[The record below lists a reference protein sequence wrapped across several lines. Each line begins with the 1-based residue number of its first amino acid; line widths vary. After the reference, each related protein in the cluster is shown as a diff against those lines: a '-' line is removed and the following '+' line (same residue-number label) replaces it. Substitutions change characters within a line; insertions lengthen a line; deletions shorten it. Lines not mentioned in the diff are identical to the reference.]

1 MEALSKILDFI
12 GKYAWAVFVT
22 TCFVLFV
29 PDDAA
34 RQIGLSELREQFKGA
49 LWILLVLTAVVS
61 LGALLQYID
70 RRVLDG
76 WLDSRRKEKAR
87 QKQQQEVI
95 EALSLRLSSLDLN
108 ERMWIKYCLF
118 HNTQTLSAE
127 RTNRTAQSLN
137 RKGIVEE
144 GPGHILDLP
153 FHIPDQVWRYLL
165 AHKQELLPEVERKD
179 RRFPDALER
188 FRKSLWANY

>member
-34 RQIGLSELREQFKGA
+34 RQIGFSELREQFKGA

-137 RKGIVEE
+137 HKGIVEE

>member
-1 MEALSKILDFI
+1 MEALSKILDFV

-34 RQIGLSELREQFKGA
+34 KQIGLSELREQFKGA
-49 LWILLVLTAVVS
+49 LWILLVLTSVVS

-70 RRVLDG
+70 RRLLDG
-76 WLDSRRKEKAR
+76 WLESRRKEKHR
-87 QKQQQEVI
+87 QKQQQEVM
-95 EALSLRLSSLDLN
+95 EALALRLNSLDLN
-108 ERMWIKYCLF
+108 EQMWIKYCLF

-137 RKGIVEE
+137 HKGIVEE

-165 AHKQELLPEVERKD
+165 DHKDELLPGADQND

>member
-34 RQIGLSELREQFKGA
+34 RQIGFSELREQFKGA

-137 RKGIVEE
+137 HKGIVEE

-165 AHKQELLPEVERKD
+165 AHKEELLPEVERKD